1 MTPIQKLCIA
11 SACWG
16 IVIGGVTVALCYE
29 ENKKSERM
37 CELETEN
44 HRLKVDKRILQD
56 KIRALQESDDTE
68 ESEDE

>member
-1 MTPIQKLCIA
+1 MTPVQKLCVA

-16 IVIGGVTVALCYE
+16 IVLGGVAVALCYE
-29 ENKKSERM
+29 ENKRSERM

-56 KIRALQESDDTE
+56 KLRALQESDDVE